1 MKFPEYFSKT
11 ALKNIPEM
19 LFYGE
24 AISKVLKIL
33 ENSRCDLKK
42 GRFHLINGVFPID
55 FGNYLIDFA
64 ITS

>member
-24 AISKVLKIL
+24 AISKVLK
-33 ENSRCDLKK
+33 NS
-42 GRFHLINGVFPID
+42 
-55 FGNYLIDFA
+55 
-64 ITS
+64 